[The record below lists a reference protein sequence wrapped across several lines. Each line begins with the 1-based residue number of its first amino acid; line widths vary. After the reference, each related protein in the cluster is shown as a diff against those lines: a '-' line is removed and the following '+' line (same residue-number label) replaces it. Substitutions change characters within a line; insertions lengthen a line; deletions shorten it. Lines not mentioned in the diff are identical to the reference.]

1 MLDLIGS
8 SKYISLHRI
17 CPRVLQ
23 QEVLSRPISIQ
34 VDDEC
39 ALEFQALIYYVLHNC

>member
-34 VDDEC
+34 VDDES
-39 ALEFQALIYYVLHNC
+39 AVESQVLIYCVHNC